1 MKFSVF
7 SSGLLAACAAAL
19 LAMPVLAQ
27 NYPQRPIRIVVAFPP
42 GASTDIVARLVGQK
56 LSESWGQNVVIE
68 NRPGAGGNIGSQI
81 ALRANPDGYTLL
93 MNSSA
98 IAVNVSLYSKPGYT
112 MKDFVPVLQGPTT
125 PNLIS
130 VHPSVK
136 AGTLQELI
144 ALARTTP
151 MSYASSGTGTTP
163 HLDMELLF
171 RSMSKINITHVPYGP
186 AQAVTAVVGNQVPVA
201 STSMPP
207 AVPHVKAGRVRPLA
221 VTSAK
226 RSGVLPDVPTVGE
239 SGFAGFADYTWFSFF
254 APAGTPAAIVNQLN
268 REISRILQL
277 PDVKE
282 KLAAQSLEF
291 TPNSPAEFAATLKA
305 EVDKYAVMVKQS
317 GARVD

>member
-19 LAMPVLAQ
+19 LAMPALAQ

-112 MKDFVPVLQGPTT
+112 MKDFIPVLQGPTT

-254 APAGTPAAIVNQLN
+254 APAGTPGAIVNQLN

>member
-1 MKFSVF
+1 MKIIRSWAWLF
-7 SSGLLAACAAAL
+7 AAL
-19 LAMPVLAQ
+19 ASATVATPLMAQKYPERPV
-27 NYPQRPIRIVVAFPP
+27 RIIVAFPP
-42 GASTDIVARLVGQK
+42 GASTDIVARIVGQK
-56 LSESWGQNVVIE
+56 LAESWGQNVVIE

-81 ALRANPDGYTLL
+81 ALRANTDGYTIL

-98 IAVNVSLYSKPGYT
+98 IAVNVSLYRNPGYT
-112 MKDFVPVLQGPTT
+112 MKDFIPVLQGPTT

-136 AGTLQELI
+136 ANSLKELI
-144 ALARTTP
+144 ALARATP

-171 RSMSKINITHVPYGP
+171 RSMLKIDITHVPYGP
-186 AQAVTAVVGNQVPVA
+186 AQAVAAVVGNQVPVA

-226 RSGVLPDVPTVGE
+226 RSGVLPDVPTIAE
-239 SGFAGFADYTWFSFF
+239 SGFAGFEDYTWFSFF
-254 APAGTPAAIVNQLN
+254 APAGVPPAIINQLN
-268 REISRILQL
+268 REMNRILQL

-282 KLAAQSLEF
+282 RLASLSLEF

-305 EVDKYAVMVKQS
+305 EVEKYAKMVKQS
-317 GARVD
+317 GAKVD

>member
-19 LAMPVLAQ
+19 LAMPALAQ

>member
-19 LAMPVLAQ
+19 LAMPALAQ

-112 MKDFVPVLQGPTT
+112 MKDFIPVLQGPTT

>member
-19 LAMPVLAQ
+19 LAMPALAQ

-277 PDVKE
+277 SDVKE

>member
-1 MKFSVF
+1 MKFSV
-7 SSGLLAACAAAL
+7 SRTGLLAACATAL
-19 LAMPVLAQ
+19 LAMPAVAQ
-27 NYPQRPIRIVVAFPP
+27 NYPQRPVRIVVAFPP

-98 IAVNVSLYSKPGYT
+98 IAVNVSLYSRPGYT
-112 MKDFVPVLQGPTT
+112 MKDFIPVLQGPTT

-136 AGTLQELI
+136 ANTLQELI
-144 ALARTTP
+144 ALARATP

-171 RSMSKINITHVPYGP
+171 RSMSKIDITHVPYGP
-186 AQAVTAVVGNQVPVA
+186 AQAVAAVVGNQVPVA

-226 RSGVLPDVPTVGE
+226 RSGVLPDVPTVAE

-268 REISRILQL
+268 REITRILQL

-282 KLAAQSLEF
+282 KLAVQSLEF
-291 TPNSPAEFAATLKA
+291 TPNSPADFAATLKA
-305 EVDKYAVMVKQS
+305 EVAKYAVMVKQS

>member
-19 LAMPVLAQ
+19 LAMPALAQ

-112 MKDFVPVLQGPTT
+112 MKDFIPVLQGPTT

-254 APAGTPAAIVNQLN
+254 APAGTSAAIVNQLN